1 MVLAAG
7 GSTPLGADS
16 PKIGGPCGAIALF
29 AFKPHNCDVCLPRV
43 RSWRG
48 SATQGRPNATTGF
61 ALAPRVKKGRIVI
74 EGIGKGENVLT

>member
-7 GSTPLGADS
+7 DPPLWAQIA
-16 PKIGGPCGAIALF
+16 PRLAVLCGAIALL

-48 SATQGRPNATTGF
+48 SATQGRPKATTGF
-61 ALAPRVKKGRIVI
+61 ALGPRVKKGRIVF
-74 EGIGKGENVLT
+74 EGIGKSENDLT

>member
-7 GSTPLGADS
+7 DS
-16 PKIGGPCGAIALF
+16 PLWAQIAPRSAVLCGAIALF
-29 AFKPHNCDVCLPRV
+29 ALKPHNCDVCLPRV